1 MTTVT
6 ISAADVNKL
15 RHQTGSG
22 MMDCKK
28 ALTEANGDFEKAI
41 EILRL
46 KGAKISASRADRET
60 KEGVVVTKISA
71 DGKTGIILGLS
82 CETDF
87 VARGEG
93 FIAFAEQCATLGLTN
108 TIANVETLKSAN
120 LENVTL
126 AEAIIAQIGKIGEK
140 IDVVQ
145 YALLTGE
152 CVVSYIHSNKK
163 NGALIALNQAST
175 EAILAAGKQVG
186 MQIVSMNPV
195 SLDKSDVSEEIVK
208 RELDLAKEK
217 AKQDGKPDNML
228 DKIANGALEKF
239 YKEATLLNQEFIMDG
254 SKKVSQMLDGVSKGL
269 TVTAF
274 NKVTLG

>member
-1 MTTVT
+1 MTSVS
-6 ISAADVNKL
+6 ISASDVNKL
-15 RHQTGSG
+15 RQQTGSG

-60 KEGVVVTKISA
+60 KEGTVVFKISS
-71 DGKTGIILGLS
+71 DNKKGVILGLS

-93 FIAFAEQCATLGLTN
+93 FIAFAEQCAEIGLN
-108 TIANVETLKSAN
+108 NNISDADQLKAFPMN
-120 LENVTL
+120 NVTVGD
-126 AEAIIAQIGKIGEK
+126 AIIEQVGKIGEK
-140 IDVVQ
+140 IDIAQ

-152 CVVSYIHSNKK
+152 AVVAYIHSNKK
-163 NGALIALNQAST
+163 NGALIALNQSGDAV
-175 EAILAAGKQVG
+175 AAAGKQVG
-186 MQIVSMNPV
+186 MQIVSMNPIA
-195 SLDKSDVSEEIVK
+195 LDKNEVTEDVVK

-217 AKQDGKPDNML
+217 AKQDAKPENML
-228 DKIANGALEKF
+228 DKIAQGALEKF

-254 SKKVSQMLDGVSKGL
+254 SKKVSQMLEDVSKGL
-269 TVTAF
+269 TVTSF
-274 NKVTLG
+274 KKVTLG

>member
-15 RHQTGSG
+15 RQQTGSG

-41 EILRL
+41 ELLRL
-46 KGAKISASRADRET
+46 KGAKINASRADRET
-60 KEGVVVTKISA
+60 KEGAVVTKISA
-71 DGKTGIILGLS
+71 DGKTGVILGLG

-93 FIAFAEQCATLGLTN
+93 FTSFAEKCAEIGLNQKFEDIASLKAAMLGNT
-108 TIANVETLKSAN
+108 TIAD
-120 LENVTL
+120 
-126 AEAIIAQIGKIGEK
+126 AIIEQVGKIGEK
-140 IDVVQ
+140 IDIAQ
-145 YALLTGE
+145 YAFIQGE
-152 CVVSYIHSNKK
+152 AVVAYIHSNKK
-163 NGALIALNQAST
+163 NGSIIAMNQPLNDTIA
-175 EAILAAGKQVG
+175 AAGKQVG

-195 SLDKSDVSEEIVK
+195 SLDKADISEEIVK

-217 AKQDGKPDNML
+217 ARQDGKPENML
-228 DKIANGALEKF
+228 DKIAMGALEKF

-274 NKVTLG
+274 KKVTLG

>member
-15 RHQTGSG
+15 RQQTGSG

-28 ALTEANGDFEKAI
+28 ALTESNGDFEKAI

-60 KEGVVVTKISA
+60 KEGTVVFKISA

-93 FIAFAEQCATLGLTN
+93 FIAFAEQCAEIGLQN
-108 TIANVETLKSAN
+108 KIDNVDTLKAAKMGN
-120 LENVTL
+120 QTIG
-126 AEAIIAQIGKIGEK
+126 EAIIEQVGKIGEK
-140 IDVVQ
+140 IDIAQYGLISGETVV
-145 YALLTGE
+145 A
-152 CVVSYIHSNKK
+152 YIHSNKK
-163 NGALIALNQAST
+163 NGAIIALNQPSSD
-175 EAILAAGKQVG
+175 AISAAGKQVG

-195 SLDKSDVSEEIVK
+195 ALDKSDVSAEIVK

-217 AKQDGKPDNML
+217 AKQDGKPENML
-228 DKIANGALEKF
+228 EKIANGALEKF

-254 SKKVSQMLDGVSKGL
+254 TKKVSQMLDGVSKGL

-274 NKVTLG
+274 KKVTLG

>member
-108 TIANVETLKSAN
+108 TIANVETLKSTN

>member
-1 MTTVT
+1 MTSVS
-6 ISAADVNKL
+6 ISASDVNKL
-15 RHQTGSG
+15 RQQTGSG

-60 KEGVVVTKISA
+60 KEGTVVFKISS
-71 DGKTGIILGLS
+71 DNKKGVILGLS

-93 FIAFAEQCATLGLTN
+93 FITFAEQCAEIGLN
-108 TIANVETLKSAN
+108 NNISDADQLKAFPMN
-120 LENVTL
+120 NVTVGD
-126 AEAIIAQIGKIGEK
+126 AIIEQVGKIGEK
-140 IDVVQ
+140 IDIAQ

-152 CVVSYIHSNKK
+152 AVVAYIHSNKK
-163 NGALIALNQAST
+163 NGALIALNQSGDAV
-175 EAILAAGKQVG
+175 AAAGKQVG
-186 MQIVSMNPV
+186 MQIVSMNPIA
-195 SLDKSDVSEEIVK
+195 LDKNEVTEDVVK

-217 AKQDGKPDNML
+217 AKQDGKPENML
-228 DKIANGALEKF
+228 DKIAQGALEKF

-254 SKKVSQMLDGVSKGL
+254 SKKVSQMLEDVSKGL
-269 TVTAF
+269 TVTSF
-274 NKVTLG
+274 KKVTLG

>member
-1 MTTVT
+1 MSTVS

-15 RHQTGSG
+15 RQQTGSG

-60 KEGVVVTKISA
+60 KEGAVVTKISA
-71 DGKTGIILGLS
+71 DGKTGVILGLS

-93 FIAFAEQCATLGLTN
+93 FIAFAESCAEIGLN
-108 TIANVETLKSAN
+108 NNIANVDALKEAKTGN
-120 LENVTL
+120 QTIG
-126 AEAIIAQIGKIGEK
+126 EAIIEQVGKIGEK
-140 IDVVQ
+140 IDIAQ
-145 YALLTGE
+145 YALLSGE
-152 CVVSYIHSNKK
+152 AVVAYIHSNKK

-175 EAILAAGKQVG
+175 DAILAAGKQVG

-195 SLDKSDVSEEIVK
+195 SLDKSDVSEDIVR

-217 AKQDGKPDNML
+217 AKQDGKPENML
-228 DKIANGALEKF
+228 EKIAMGALEKF

-254 SKKVSQMLDGVSKGL
+254 TKKVSQMLDGVSKGL

-274 NKVTLG
+274 KKVTLG

>member
-15 RHQTGSG
+15 RQQTGSG

-60 KEGVVVTKISA
+60 KEGTVVTKISA
-71 DGKTGIILGLS
+71 DGKSGVILGLS

-93 FIAFAEQCATLGLTN
+93 FIAFAEQCAEIGLN
-108 TIANVETLKSAN
+108 TSISDVETLKAAMIGSQSIGDA
-120 LENVTL
+120 VT
-126 AEAIIAQIGKIGEK
+126 EQVGKIGEK
-140 IDVVQ
+140 IDIAQ
-145 YALLTGE
+145 YALLSGE
-152 CVVSYIHSNKK
+152 TVVSYIHSNKK
-163 NGALIALNQAST
+163 NGSLIAMNQTST
-175 EAILAAGKQVG
+175 EAIVNAGRQVG

-195 SLDKSDVSEEIVK
+195 SLDKGDVSEDIVK

-217 AKQDGKPDNML
+217 ARQDGKPENML
-228 DKIANGALEKF
+228 EKIAMGALEKF

-274 NKVTLG
+274 KKVTLG

>member
-108 TIANVETLKSAN
+108 TITNVETLKSAN

-195 SLDKSDVSEEIVK
+195 SLDKSDVSDEIVK